1 VGRETAANDS
11 HETNSCDID
20 LVTKPLRH
28 AQAEGRRTICT
39 HPRKIQ
45 PCKENSKLLPHK
57 QTLGLGWVNPET
69 RKVKRRLKGNA
80 LQV

>member
-1 VGRETAANDS
+1 MLKLKEGGLYAHTQGKFN
-11 HETNSCDID
+11 
-20 LVTKPLRH
+20 LVK
-28 AQAEGRRTICT
+28 
-39 HPRKIQ
+39 KIQ
-45 PCKENSKLLPHK
+45 TLLPHK